1 MAMGREVRG
10 EDILGRLASG
20 ISSVA
25 LASRGGGGEEDLVGL
40 AARVDY
46 DGAAG
51 WRLMSSWAIR
61 ESSVVGE
68 IGCHVKY
75 HAKA

>member
-1 MAMGREVRG
+1 MAIGREIRG

-51 WRLMSSWAIR
+51 WRSMSS
-61 ESSVVGE
+61 
-68 IGCHVKY
+68 
-75 HAKA
+75 